1 MKTELKNVLT
11 VTLTEA
17 KKTVKTMSDKQI
29 ANMVEKLNK
38 LLAIVIAES
47 NKRFE
52 AKLEEEA
59 DAEIENAEDP
69 VEEIEESESDEV

>member
-17 KKTVKTMSDKQI
+17 KKAVKTMSDKQLTNVI
-29 ANMVEKLNK
+29 DKLNK
-38 LLAIVIAES
+38 LSAIAIAES

-52 AKLEEEA
+52 EKLEEEA
-59 DAEIENAEDP
+59 DAEIEDL
-69 VEEIEESESDEV
+69 IEETEDGESDEV

>member
-17 KKTVKTMSDKQI
+17 KKTVKTMSDKQLT
-29 ANMVEKLNK
+29 NVTDKLNK
-38 LLAIVIAES
+38 LSAIAIAES

-52 AKLEEEA
+52 EKLEEEA
-59 DAEIENAEDP
+59 DTEIEDAT
-69 VEEIEESESDEV
+69 EETEESESDEV

>member
-17 KKTVKTMSDKQI
+17 KKTVKTMSDKQLTNVI
-29 ANMVEKLNK
+29 DKLNK
-38 LLAIVIAES
+38 LSAIAIAES

-52 AKLEEEA
+52 EKLEEEA
-59 DAEIENAEDP
+59 EPEIEDAT
-69 VEEIEESESDEV
+69 EETEESESDEV